1 MIIVK
6 PGVKFSAFRFE
17 MYNYWHMFEGVFSR
31 YGLPM
36 RITCGT
42 DGHLE
47 ADPHSHACAYDLDTH
62 DVPGQLREL
71 TADEK
76 HALVA
81 DLMGIAGSD
90 YYIFLENEG
99 LETEHIHWQIRKD
112 LWPGVVK
119 GIPNV

>member
-6 PGVKFSAFRFE
+6 LGVRFSAFRSE
-17 MYNYWHMFEGVFSR
+17 MYHLWEQFERVFSQ

-42 DGHLE
+42 DGHLDT
-47 ADPHSHACAYDLDTH
+47 DPHSHACAYDLDTH

-71 TADEK
+71 TPDEK
-76 HALVA
+76 HSLVTS
-81 DLMGIAGSD
+81 LTTVAGPT

-99 LETEHIHWQIRKD
+99 LETEHIHWQVRKD
-112 LWPGVVK
+112 LWPGLVK
-119 GIPNV
+119 GITHV